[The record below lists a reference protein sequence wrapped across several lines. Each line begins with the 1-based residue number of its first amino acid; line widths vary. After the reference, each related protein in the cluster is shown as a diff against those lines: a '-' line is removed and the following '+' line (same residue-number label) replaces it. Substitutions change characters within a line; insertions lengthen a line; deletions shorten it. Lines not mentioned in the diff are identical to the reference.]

1 MDYLHAVYLAV
12 VQGVSEFLPVSSY
25 GHLVLFPRLFGWPDQ
40 GLAFDIAV
48 HVGSL
53 VAVVSYFRRD
63 VLKLCRGALAPLRGR
78 EQSPHGR
85 LAWSVAAATIPAV
98 LAGLAFGDFIEAR
111 LRQPQVIAATTVVFG
126 LLMWWADARGL
137 RRRGL
142 ETVGWRDAVFIG
154 CAQALALIPG
164 TSRSGITIT
173 AGLAMGLSRPAAAR
187 FSFLMAIPVILLAG
201 GWQLLKL
208 PASESTPDWG
218 VLAAGALFAGLSAFV
233 CIHLFLRMI
242 ERFSLFPFVVYRL
255 LLGAWLFYL
264 YA

>member
-137 RRRGL
+137 DP
-142 ETVGWRDAVFIG
+142 E
-154 CAQALALIPG
+154 PG
-164 TSRSGITIT
+164 GRSPCTT
-173 AGLAMGLSRPAAAR
+173 RAAAPR
-187 FSFLMAIPVILLAG
+187 AHGPRSRRPPRRSSPG
-201 GWQLLKL
+201 GTG
-208 PASESTPDWG
+208 ASRTCEIG
-218 VLAAGALFAGLSAFV
+218 RAHV
-233 CIHLFLRMI
+233 
-242 ERFSLFPFVVYRL
+242 
-255 LLGAWLFYL
+255 
-264 YA
+264 